1 MMNGTARLAAQLA
14 FKNRAAVEKSE
25 ACGCYYCGQIFPGKE
40 VKEYTD
46 AGMTA
51 LCPHCGVDS
60 VLSSAQN
67 VAVCE
72 DTLKKSHD
80 FWFRGTDLK
89 KSNLG

>member
-1 MMNGTARLAAQLA
+1 MTNGIQRLAAQLA
-14 FKNRAAVEKSE
+14 FKNRVAVEKSE
-25 ACGCYYCGQIFPGKE
+25 TCGCYYCGGIFPGGD

-46 AGMTA
+46 GGLTA
-51 LCPHCGVDS
+51 LCPRCGVDS

-80 FWFRGTDLK
+80 FWFRGK
-89 KSNLG
+89 F